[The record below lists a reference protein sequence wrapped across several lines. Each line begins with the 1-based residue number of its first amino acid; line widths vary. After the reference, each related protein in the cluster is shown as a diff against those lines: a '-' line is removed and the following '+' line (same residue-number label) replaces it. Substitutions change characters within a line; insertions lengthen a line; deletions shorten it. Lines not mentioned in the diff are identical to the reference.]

1 MMNKKGLTIS
11 FVIEAE
17 SANYGEGVGNVTALK
32 KLTRGTGDSYTYIS
46 RQALRYN
53 IIQQMGEDRTP
64 LQVDGSVIQFAIDAS
79 IDVYPE
85 IDLFGYMKTSKSEG
99 TKTRAAIVRLSNAIA
114 LESFQADIDFLTN
127 KSLFDRY
134 VKATKDSAEDEKKG
148 GNIAQSEIHH
158 TYYTYT
164 ITLDLDRVGIDEN
177 GNSEGNVIEI
187 SNEQKAER
195 VQLLIRTLKYLYR
208 DIKGRRENL
217 SPLFAIGGVYDI
229 KNPFFEN
236 RIKIKK
242 NRLLTE
248 PLNAVLALDNHIA
261 QSTKCGLIQGI
272 FDNDQQLINDLKA
285 VSIGEFF
292 DFIEQQINDYY
303 KGE

>member
-1 MMNKKGLTIS
+1 MIKKGLTMS

-32 KLTRGTGDSYTYIS
+32 KMTRGTGDSYTYIS

-53 IIQQMGEDRTP
+53 IIQQMGVDNTP
-64 LQVDGSVIQFAIDAS
+64 LGLDGTVIQFAPDALIDS
-79 IDVYPE
+79 YSE
-85 IDLFGYMKTSKSEG
+85 IDLFGYMKTNKG
-99 TKTRAAIVRLSNAIA
+99 TKTRAAIARMSNAIA

-127 KSLFDRY
+127 KGLYDRY
-134 VKATKDSAEDEKKG
+134 MNTNNNENKDEKKG

-158 TYYTYT
+158 SYYTYT
-164 ITLDLDRVGIDEN
+164 ITIDLDQVGIDVNE
-177 GNSEGNVIEI
+177 SDIEI
-187 SNEQKAER
+187 TNEEKSRR
-195 VQLLIRTLKYLYR
+195 VKQLVRTLKFLYR

-236 RIKIKK
+236 RIKIKQNK
-242 NRLLTE
+242 MRIGALKD
-248 PLNAVLALDNHIA
+248 VLALDKHITE
-261 QSTKCGLIQGI
+261 QTKCGFIEGI
-272 FDNDQQLINDLKA
+272 FDNDQEIRDELQV

-292 DFIEQQINDYY
+292 NYIEKQIDVYY
-303 KGE
+303 IGK